1 MEERRSLYDVLKGNL
16 AAAGRRTFLHRL
28 IYIGRHTFEEQQAV
42 TQFYETT
49 IKVINDG
56 YCDEPLT
63 GLFLWYNE
71 YFVHSLEGSEETLNR
86 HLQLLL
92 EQIET
97 GVIAISA
104 MKVIL
109 VSYHIKQRFF
119 QQWIS
124 RPVHAHTLPE
134 RISPDSDMDKTAQ
147 LLQTFIGKLYQLAEL
162 LQKQTASGLQLIL
175 DHLSERVPQ
184 LLPETE
190 LMEFLL
196 SVSWLHDPQYLVSH
210 FASLPH
216 TDIDTE
222 LELPASTDFVPY
234 NVFFT
239 LPEPQD

>member
-1 MEERRSLYDVLKGNL
+1 
-16 AAAGRRTFLHRL
+16 
-28 IYIGRHTFEEQQAV
+28 
-42 TQFYETT
+42 
-49 IKVINDG
+49 
-56 YCDEPLT
+56 
-63 GLFLWYNE
+63 
-71 YFVHSLEGSEETLNR
+71 
-86 HLQLLL
+86 
-92 EQIET
+92 
-97 GVIAISA
+97 
-104 MKVIL
+104 
-109 VSYHIKQRFF
+109 
-119 QQWIS
+119 
-124 RPVHAHTLPE
+124 
-134 RISPDSDMDKTAQ
+134 MDKTAQ

-210 FASLPH
+210 FASLPQ

-222 LELPASTDFVPY
+222 LELPAATDFVPY